1 MAVKKLILD
10 IMLHDRFVCTLRM
23 PVTRDM
29 IIVETI
35 GGGKTEEYI
44 DMDKVLVKVLEKR
57 PTLKN
62 KPYRIC
68 F

>member
-1 MAVKKLILD
+1 MTPKRITFD
-10 IMLHDRFVCTLRM
+10 IMLNGRFVATERI
-23 PVTRDM
+23 PVTSDVM
-29 IIVETI
+29 CADPN
-35 GGGKTEEYI
+35 GGGKNCI